1 MTAQPPKDQ
10 HPFAAAEPDPAA
22 APGKM
27 AWEGDAIPMMT
38 PVDKVRLG
46 WGEAGEKKKKKN

>member
-27 AWEGDAIPMMT
+27 AWEGDAILMMT